1 MSKQE
6 LLSLNGVT
14 LRYSEKLR
22 DFSIRKKP
30 KYMTAVDNLN
40 LIIYKGESLGLV
52 GESGCGKS
60 STGKMILRLAQPSEG
75 TITFAGQDIF
85 SPAMKDNPMYY
96 TRVQMIFQDPYSS
109 LDPRFQVGRT
119 IMEPM
124 TLWGIG
130 TPEERRARAI
140 ELMEV
145 VGLKEEQFERYPFEF
160 SGGQRQRIGI
170 ARALCLNP
178 ELIVC
183 DEPVSALDVSIQ
195 AQILNLMQDLQAK
208 YNLTY
213 LFISHNLSVV
223 KHFCT
228 RIAVMYMGQL
238 VEMADNEELFRNPKH
253 PYTMALLS
261 AVLEPD
267 PNVKMK
273 RNLIQGELPSPFN
286 LPPGCK
292 FQTRCPYVMDI
303 CREKDPAYYAENAK
317 HIVKCHY
324 KGI

>member
-1 MSKQE
+1 MRKQE

-14 LRYSEKLR
+14 LQYSEKLR

-30 KYMTAVDNLN
+30 RYMTAVDNLN
-40 LIIYKGESLGLV
+40 LIVYKGESLGLV

-60 STGKMILRLAQPSEG
+60 STGKMILRLAQPNSG

-109 LDPRFQVGRT
+109 LDPRFKVGRT

-124 TLWGIG
+124 TLWEIG
-130 TPEERRARAI
+130 TPEERRARAL

-145 VGLKEEQFERYPFEF
+145 VGLKEEHFDRYPFEF

-178 ELIVC
+178 ELVVC

-195 AQILNLMQDLQAK
+195 AQILNLMQDLQQK

-223 KHFCT
+223 KHFCN

-253 PYTMALLS
+253 PYTVALLS

-267 PNVKMK
+267 PTVKMK

-303 CREKDPAYYAENAK
+303 CREKDPGYYAENAS
-317 HIVKCHY
+317 HIVKCHLR
-324 KGI
+324 